1 MNVHLR
7 PEQEAAISQ
16 IAADT
21 GRQTDELVQE
31 AVDGLLEQ
39 DARFR
44 AGVRKGIEQ
53 ADRGEF
59 IKEDDMEARIEQMLQ
74 S

>member
-16 IAADT
+16 LAADT
-21 GRQTDELVQE
+21 GRQTDELVQD
-31 AVDGLLEQ
+31 AVNSLLEQ

-44 AGVRKGIEQ
+44 GAVRRGIEQ
-53 ADRGEF
+53 ADRGEL
-59 IKEDDMEARIEQMLQ
+59 INEDDIEAVMERMLQ